1 MAAAFLRQTRV
12 DAECVL
18 IAGGVN
24 GWRRLRCNMHVVNAF
39 APSRRGARVDMP
51 NTLAPP
57 MAKQTSSLAWC
68 TSGNQHAS
76 RKRDA
81 GGDGIAQSEVPGV
94 RFLALSCACLL
105 AQGLARTHRRP
116 AKLPQ
121 RRALIH
127 EGCGL
132 AHKRQVQTCVVI
144 AIVDGSG
151 GCHAV
156 LVCV

>member
-1 MAAAFLRQTRV
+1 M
-12 DAECVL
+12 
-18 IAGGVN
+18 
-24 GWRRLRCNMHVVNAF
+24 
-39 APSRRGARVDMP
+39 
-51 NTLAPP
+51 
-57 MAKQTSSLAWC
+57 
-68 TSGNQHAS
+68 
-76 RKRDA
+76 
-81 GGDGIAQSEVPGV
+81 
-94 RFLALSCACLL
+94 RFLALSSACL
-105 AQGLARTHRRP
+105 QGLARTHRRP

-132 AHKRQVQTCVVI
+132 AHKRKVQTCVVI